1 MQVENYEP
9 TERDIKRAEAHLSNP
24 AIKKKMEQELDFAHK
39 ILEWRIQHEG
49 YQLKPEMVAAHEA
62 WRAKHPE
69 LYTNPHK

>member
-9 TERDIKRAEAHLSNP
+9 SRRDKLRAEAYFSTP
-24 AIKKKMEQELDFAHK
+24 EGQRRKERYLDEAHQY
-39 ILEWRIQHEG
+39 LERRIRHEG
-49 YQLKPEMVAAHEA
+49 FVPSPEEMAEHEK